1 MDWLVWICQRGF
13 AGDEQWEWISQRGF
27 AGADLPGR
35 IRWCGS
41 VEADWLEW
49 ICHGGFAGVDQREW
63 SEFTGVDLP
72 RGICWSGFTNG
83 FAGVD
88 PQEWIGVDLPEWI
101 CLGGVVEVNLTG
113 AGLPVWI

>member
-1 MDWLVWICQRGF
+1 MEF
-13 AGDEQWEWISQRGF
+13 E
-27 AGADLPGR
+27 
-35 IRWCGS
+35 
-41 VEADWLEW
+41 VE
-49 ICHGGFAGVDQREW
+49 FQ
-63 SEFTGVDLP
+63 
-72 RGICWSGFTNG
+72 SGFTNG